1 MSSAISETYLYWSP
15 YLLNPQGD
23 YEHSLQVVSSTN
35 LRRGC
40 CERIKIQLLA
50 ASHPPGE
57 MQPLMAR
64 LGDLKSKD
72 VSYDG
77 RFVEFAVSIPADYS
91 LGEQSICIVFPADAT
106 QVCQIYR
113 EENVVL
119 ITNQEVGK

>member
-1 MSSAISETYLYWSP
+1 MSTALSETYLYWSP
-15 YLLNPQGD
+15 YLLNAQGD

-40 CERIKIQLLA
+40 CERIKLKLLA
-50 ASHPPGE
+50 ASQPPAAG
-57 MQPLMAR
+57 QPLMAR

-72 VSYDG
+72 VVYDG
-77 RFVEFAVSIPADYS
+77 HFVEFAVSIPADYS
-91 LGEQSICIVFPADAT
+91 LGEQSICIVFPADTT
-106 QVCQIYR
+106 QVCQIFR